1 MSEESQEV
9 FLDAESENNLIQRIL
24 EAIKGKTG
32 RIDLLEDVEPDEA
45 AELHEAVGG
54 LIESHVT
61 EREQAQREQQ
71 KSDVEEAVEE
81 VVEQPREG
89 LTTIFES
96 MYGKKREK
104 PAQEETPTPTQADLD
119 EAADAVTTDPH
130 VSWKV
135 LLESLFRQKKQD

>member
-1 MSEESQEV
+1 MVQEVTIDEESQ
-9 FLDAESENNLIQRIL
+9 NNLIQRIL

-54 LIESHVT
+54 LIESHVA

-96 MYGKKREK
+96 MYKREK
-104 PAQEETPTPTQADLD
+104 PAQEETPTRPTQADLD